1 VPRWILTEGES
12 GPIQTTAGHYTV
24 LADQRRLG
32 RSILSEIKGGIYNT
46 IRRIQTHR
54 RANWPMLVVEVPF
67 RLRGKET
74 QEFNVMPALRRS
86 TACVAEGMD
95 VNFGLAQS

>member
-1 VPRWILTEGES
+1 
-12 GPIQTTAGHYTV
+12 
-24 LADQRRLG
+24 
-32 RSILSEIKGGIYNT
+32 
-46 IRRIQTHR
+46 
-54 RANWPMLVVEVPF
+54 MLVVEVPF